1 VVVAMVT
8 GRSTSPET
16 LLAEVVVIATLAF
29 VAESHESFSSATIT
43 LDRMK
48 HLNGEELYKHMLTH

>member
-8 GRSTSPET
+8 GCSTSPET
-16 LLAEVVVIATLAF
+16 LLTEVVVIATLAF

-48 HLNGEELYKHMLTH
+48 HLNGEELY